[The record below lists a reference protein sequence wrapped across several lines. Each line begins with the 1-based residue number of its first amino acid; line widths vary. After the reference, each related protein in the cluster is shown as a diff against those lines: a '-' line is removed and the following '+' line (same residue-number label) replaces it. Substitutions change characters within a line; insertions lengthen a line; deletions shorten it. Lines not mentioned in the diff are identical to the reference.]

1 MMAERAVRVIV
12 SGRVQGVGFRAFVRR
27 EALARKISGWV
38 RNRRDGS
45 VEAVF
50 SGDVAAV
57 EALVGAC
64 RRGPRVASVTAVE
77 VADHGSPIEPGFS
90 ELATA

>member
-45 VEAVF
+45 VEAI
-50 SGDVAAV
+50 VAGEAEAV
-57 EALVGAC
+57 AQIVAWA
-64 RRGPRVASVTAVE
+64 RRGPPAAAVAA
-77 VADHGSPIEPGFS
+77 
-90 ELATA
+90 LATFPADGSFDDFVLQPTV